1 MALLGLPEVFFR
13 MHGTAVPWE
22 LQNMP
27 EYSIQAY
34 SVVLLVR
41 ETTGYAGG
49 GTSQK
54 SFSFKHRAKRAN
66 SKGTYKV
73 VQRSDR
79 RGSAR
84 LRAAEQSMQSKEYS
98 VRL

>member
-1 MALLGLPEVFFR
+1 MKRFFAYFLALAMALSLLAGCGNKDVVPAE
-13 MHGTAVPWE
+13 TAVA
-22 LQNMP
+22 QG
-27 EYSIQAY
+27 Q
-34 SVVLLVR
+34 
-41 ETTGYAGG
+41 ETTGAAGG
-49 GTSQK
+49 GTPQK

-84 LRAAEQSMQSKEYS
+84 LRAAEQSMQSKGYS